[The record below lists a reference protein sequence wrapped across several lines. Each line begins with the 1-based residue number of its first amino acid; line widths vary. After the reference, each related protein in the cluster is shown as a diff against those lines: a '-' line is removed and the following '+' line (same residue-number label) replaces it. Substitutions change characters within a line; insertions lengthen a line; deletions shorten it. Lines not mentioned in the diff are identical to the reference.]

1 MLTWFLVNVVLS
13 VLALVFITLNDTA
26 PHRLRFFAGF
36 TALAA
41 WLVPWPL
48 LPDLLPANMF
58 SFQLWRM
65 EQVVEVTSTRLTGVI
80 PVIVAT
86 GAQSAAPHFIV
97 LTVVE
102 LAFLALTLVG
112 CLLFAWKLIAHR
124 VLLRRL
130 ERKGGDGNWLW
141 ARAGLAPVCPVG
153 VQRDIAGAF
162 SSGLIKPRIW
172 VHGDLVHSPQ
182 LETLLRHEVTHIRQ
196 HDNWYL
202 LVITFVE
209 RVFWWNPLVWYLGRG
224 TRDLQELSCD
234 ELCQRS
240 NSDYPAQLAQL
251 MIDAARGAQPRML
264 ALGANIFNNPNP
276 NVKRIQ
282 LLQRSYPMLKKHILG
297 AAVTAASAFLAVGFV
312 TAQPETRAVAGERVE
327 VFKLERAPGAEDDVL
342 FVTDEAGVEHR
353 VRTVH
358 RGVAMAGPGSA
369 DQFIRIDANNGEELI
384 SLSFNDVPLTTV
396 LMPLVGFVS
405 HRAMGIAGVP
415 SYADT
420 VMVHAL
426 DESAEEIYGMAPEEV
441 VETVKAEGG
450 TASWAED
457 GRVMTFSATRVGP
470 DGGPGSTGP
479 FNRALFTAGPPSEN
493 LVLEYPEAANKIV
506 SVTVADA
513 TIEEAIA
520 AIAGASGCNI
530 FQDGETIVVDY
541 CDE

>member
-1 MLTWFLVNVVLS
+1 MLAWFLVNVVLS

-36 TALAA
+36 TALVA

-58 SFQLWRM
+58 SFELWRM

-86 GAQSAAPHFIV
+86 GAQSVAPRFIV

-124 VLLRRL
+124 LLLRQL

-162 SSGLIKPRIW
+162 SSGLVKPRIW

-209 RVFWWNPLVWYLGRG
+209 RVFWWNPLVWYVGRG
-224 TRDLQELSCD
+224 TRELQELSCD

-240 NSDYPAQLAQL
+240 NSNYPAQLAQL
-251 MIDAARGAQPRML
+251 MIDAARGPQPRML

-342 FVTDEAGVEHR
+342 FVADEVGAQHR
-353 VRTVH
+353 VHVNRFMT
-358 RGVAMAGPGSA
+358 GAAGGR
-369 DQFIRIDANNGEELI
+369 FVRIDDTNGEAK
-384 SLSFNDVPLTTV
+384 LSFSFTDAPLPSV
-396 LMPLVGFVS
+396 LMPLVLFVS
-405 HRAMGIAGVP
+405 HGMHAGAPGTIAHAAVP
-415 SYADT
+415 VRNED
-420 VMVHAL
+420 
-426 DESAEEIYGMAPEEV
+426 AETMYGMSSEELI
-441 VETVKAEGG
+441 EKLKEEGG
-450 TASWAED
+450 TASWAEE
-457 GRVMTFSATRVGP
+457 GRVMTFSAGP
-470 DGGPGSTGP
+470 APVL
-479 FNRALFTAGPPSEN
+479 RAGPPGAGTGMFTQHFVAGPLTEN

-506 SVTVADA
+506 SVSAENLSLD
-513 TIEEAIA
+513 EAIDL
-520 AIAGASGCNI
+520 IAEESNCNI
-530 FQDGETIVVDY
+530 FKDGDTIVVDY